1 VEKKKLKNRKEIDIN
16 SFAEQLLEYAKE
28 NFAESMIFDT
38 LRAKKEFGV
47 KRNIIIEA
55 YAFGPAELREYNLI
69 ESKPVSIVKGADP
82 TMVGR
87 KGTIVIKKFF
97 VDEFNAQ
104 NPENPYTEN
113 DSFDVEISAD
123 KIVLKR
129 KK

>member
-1 VEKKKLKNRKEIDIN
+1 VEKKKLKNKKEININ
-16 SFAEQLLEYAKE
+16 SFAEELLEYAKQ
-28 NFAESMIFDT
+28 NFSDSKIFDT
-38 LRAKKEFGV
+38 FKAKKDFGV

-55 YAFGPAELREYNLI
+55 YAFGPAELREYKLT
-69 ESKPVSIVKGADP
+69 ESKAVNIVKGADP

-104 NPENPYTEN
+104 NPENAYKEN

>member
-1 VEKKKLKNRKEIDIN
+1 MEKKKLKNRKEIDIN

-28 NFAESMIFDT
+28 NFSESMIFDT

-55 YAFGPAELREYNLI
+55 YAFGPSELREYKLI